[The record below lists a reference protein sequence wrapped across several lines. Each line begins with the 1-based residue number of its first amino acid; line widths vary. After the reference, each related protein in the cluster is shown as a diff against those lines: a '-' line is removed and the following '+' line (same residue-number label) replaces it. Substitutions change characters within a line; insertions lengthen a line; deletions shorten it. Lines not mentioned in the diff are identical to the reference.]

1 MNFGSRL
8 PLGAPHPAE
17 ADVAGMLALLDKIER
32 ERGFNCRHYKD
43 KCLRRRVAVR
53 LRAVG
58 QQSLAAYSSLLDT
71 DAGEYDRL
79 LDTLTVNV
87 SKFFR
92 NHEMWE
98 LLRRDVL
105 PKLFHGN
112 ERLRFW
118 SAGCA
123 AGEEAYSLSISWQ
136 QWAEEQRVCPLRPP
150 DILATDIDRGSL
162 ERAAAG
168 IYGELALAE
177 TPAPMRERWFS
188 AGPPFRLAEAAKRGV
203 RFARHDLISDPPLG
217 AMDLILCRNVVIY
230 LDREIQDTIFRRL
243 HQQLRPGGVLVLGKV
258 ETLFGSLRQLF
269 RPIDNRARIYEKVP

>member
-1 MNFGSRL
+1 MNRGPPL

-17 ADVAGMLALLDKIER
+17 ADDAGMLALHEKIER

-43 KCLRRRVAVR
+43 KCLRRRVSVR

-58 QQSLAAYSSLLDT
+58 QQSIAAYSELLDA

-87 SKFFR
+87 SKFLR
-92 NHEMWE
+92 NYELWE
-98 LLRRDVL
+98 LLRQEVL
-105 PKLFHGN
+105 PKLFRDSQPLH
-112 ERLRFW
+112 FW

-123 AGEEAYSLSISWQ
+123 AGEEAYSLSIVWQ
-136 QWAEEQRVCPLRPP
+136 QWSEQQPGQPLRRP
-150 DILATDIDRGSL
+150 DILGTDIDRASL

-177 TPAPMRERWFS
+177 TPAPVRERWFS
-188 AGPPFRLAEAAKRGV
+188 TGPPFRLSEAAKRGV
-203 RFARHDLISDPPLG
+203 RFERHDLISDPPLG

-243 HQQLRPGGVLVLGKV
+243 HEQLRPGGVLVLGKV

-269 RPIDNRARIYEKVP
+269 RPIDNRARIFEKIP